1 MFDLSSYHKD
11 CAQLTLGQEKIQ
23 EMITMTENK
32 KKKAFRY
39 PVRVMVLA
47 AALVAALGLTAAATD
62 GPVKDFLDEIFITF
76 TFTAKDDV
84 NFCMFEVNGD
94 ADFMTGL
101 TLPTMAYAEKDGR
114 KLLTLDGEELDVT
127 EAMEKDGY
135 YEQEIEGATLRVTAD
150 GMATV
155 TVYNADGEVDMTY
168 TVGLTEEG
176 VATDSNFEASSY
188 WEGVA
193 DENGNIIT
201 VDGEPSEAY
210 EVKEAYK
217 ITEKDG
223 EMVVTDGEGNI
234 VDLPRK

>member
-1 MFDLSSYHKD
+1 MFDLNTYKKD
-11 CAQLTLGQEKIQ
+11 CDRLTLGRDTLE
-23 EMITMTENK
+23 EMIYMTEQK
-32 KKKAFRY
+32 KKKNFK
-39 PVRVMVLA
+39 PLRVAMLT

-84 NFCMFEVNGD
+84 NFCMLEVNGD
-94 ADFMTGL
+94 ADFMTGI

-114 KLLTLDGEELDVT
+114 MILTLDGEELDVT

-135 YEQEIEGATLRVTAD
+135 YEQAIEGAILRVTVD

-168 TVGLTEEG
+168 TVGLNEEG
-176 VATDSNFEASSY
+176 AASSFDMSSY
-188 WEGVA
+188 WEGEV
-193 DENGNIIT
+193 DEDGNITTI
-201 VDGEPSEAY
+201 DGEPAGAY
-210 EVKEAYK
+210 EVKEAYQ

-223 EMVVTDGEGNI
+223 EMVVTDSDGNM
-234 VDLPRK
+234 VDLPQK

>member
-1 MFDLSSYHKD
+1 MFDMSSYHKD
-11 CAQLTLGQEKIQ
+11 CAQLTLGREKIQ
-23 EMITMTENK
+23 EMITMTESK

-39 PVRVMVLA
+39 PVRVMVLV

-76 TFTAKDDV
+76 TFTAKDDA
-84 NFCMFEVNGD
+84 NFCMLEVNGD
-94 ADFMTGL
+94 TDFMTGL
-101 TLPTMAYAEKDGR
+101 TLPTMAYEEKDGR
-114 KLLTLDGEELDVT
+114 KILTLDGEALDVT

-135 YEQEIEGATLRVTAD
+135 YEQAIEGAILRVTID
-150 GMATV
+150 GMATI

-176 VATDSNFEASSY
+176 VATGGNFDTSY
-188 WEGVA
+188 WEGEV
-193 DENGNIIT
+193 DEDGNIIT
-201 VDGEPSEAY
+201 VDGEPAGAY
-210 EVKEAYK
+210 EVKEAYQ

-234 VDLPRK
+234 VDLPRQ

>member
-1 MFDLSSYHKD
+1 MFDLNTYKKD
-11 CAQLTLGQEKIQ
+11 CDRLTISRDTLE
-23 EMITMTENK
+23 EMIFMTEQK
-32 KKKAFRY
+32 KTKTFK
-39 PVRVMVLA
+39 PLRVALLT

-84 NFCMFEVNGD
+84 NFCMLEVNGD
-94 ADFMTGL
+94 MVDSMTGIS
-101 TLPTMAYAEKDGR
+101 LPTMAYAEKDGH
-114 KLLTLDGEELDVT
+114 KILTLDGEELDVT

-135 YEQEIEGATLRVTAD
+135 YEQELERAILRVTAD

-155 TVYNADGEVDMTY
+155 TVFDDDGEVGMTY
-168 TVGLTEEG
+168 TVGLNEEG
-176 VATDSNFEASSY
+176 AASSFDTTSY
-188 WEGVA
+188 WEGEV

-201 VDGEPSEAY
+201 VDGEPADAY

-223 EMVVTDGEGNI
+223 EMVITDSNGNP
-234 VDLPRK
+234 VDIPRQ